1 MTAASPDTTGAA
13 AMPTPDMKIA
23 KPAAPAPAPAERT
36 IYGPGGGRKLVFAF
50 VFLLL
55 LPFFASLPAML
66 YQRVAHGL
74 WFDTTGLAIMA
85 AGFTII
91 MVLVV
96 FELIFAL
103 RSRLELGE
111 TSVRFTLPAR
121 GGAHLLAYTK
131 KDIPY
136 DQIAAVET
144 RCELYGRS
152 IAPVFMRGVQIVTK
166 DGAKIPLGYV
176 NESNVDPV
184 FPFPTIAQQ
193 IAARAGVPVT
203 DRGNVKRWMTKKIFG
218 IKSSEQENTPV
229 PETEIA
235 RLNTQHNRVTAAI
248 VIVLL
253 ALLGFGIA
261 DDFWTGSIDRGERAR
276 DVVQETKQTAPKK
289 K

>member
-1 MTAASPDTTGAA
+1 MNAASPDMTGAVTA
-13 AMPTPDMKIA
+13 IP
-23 KPAAPAPAPAERT
+23 PAERT
-36 IYGPGGGRKLVFAF
+36 VYGPGGGRKLVFSF

-66 YQRVAHGL
+66 YQRFMHGL
-74 WFDTTGLAIMA
+74 WFDTAGLAIMA
-85 AGFTII
+85 AGFAII
-91 MVLVV
+91 MLLVL
-96 FELIFAL
+96 FELVFAL
-103 RSRLELGE
+103 RARLELAE
-111 TSVRFTLPAR
+111 KSVRFTLPAR
-121 GGAHLLAYTK
+121 GGAHLLAYTT
-131 KDIPY
+131 KDVPY
-136 DQIAAVET
+136 DQIAAIET
-144 RCELYGRS
+144 RRELYGRS

-166 DGAKIPLGYV
+166 DGAKMPLGYV
-176 NESNVDPV
+176 NDANVDPV
-184 FPFPTIAQQ
+184 FPFPTIAEQ

-203 DRGNVKRWMTKKIFG
+203 DRGNVKRWMTKKILG

-235 RLNTQHNRVTAAI
+235 RLNAQHNRVTAAI

-276 DVVQETKQTAPKK
+276 DVIQETKQTAPKK